1 MCLVIN
7 SNGNYNNAIINIWTS
22 IISLLGKDVGDSF
35 IPMFTFC
42 YNKKPQILEYLLND
56 NSIFQ
61 KSIYNHIKKK
71 EGSYFKFNNSTIFEN
86 NKNEKFVELFWEY
99 AMNNIKLFFAKLSA
113 LNSKSLNNTR
123 DILNLREKIISKISE
138 LKLKYEQNIPLFKDL
153 REKFKNKSQ
162 KITTKEYKLLK
173 ENLPP
178 GKYAINCLKCSISC
192 DSNFKCSDE
201 MELIKK
207 SPSIDSNGFCT
218 ICHNKCNWD
227 DHRLFPYLLKI
238 VEVEKEQT
246 LEDLKKIL

>member
-1 MCLVIN
+1 
-7 SNGNYNNAIINIWTS
+7 
-22 IISLLGKDVGDSF
+22 
-35 IPMFTFC
+35 
-42 YNKKPQILEYLLND
+42 
-56 NSIFQ
+56 
-61 KSIYNHIKKK
+61 
-71 EGSYFKFNNSTIFEN
+71 
-86 NKNEKFVELFWEY
+86 
-99 AMNNIKLFFAKLSA
+99 MNNIKLFFAKLST
-113 LNSKSLNNTR
+113 LNPKSLNNTR

-153 REKFKNKSQ
+153 REKFKNKSK
-162 KITTKEYKLLK
+162 KIITKEYKLLK
-173 ENLPP
+173 EDLPP

-218 ICHNKCNWD
+218 ICHNKFNWD

-246 LEDLKKIL
+246 LEDLKKKNIMIQV